1 MPRKTEGNGEDIFDL
16 IKQDHRAV
24 EALFKKIEATEDEGE
39 SEETRGEL
47 FGELSENLL
56 AHAHA
61 EQATLYTT
69 LLERMEDREQREMWL
84 EAFEEHGV
92 VEKLVADIEACD
104 TTEERWLAKVIVL
117 KEMVAHHVE
126 EEEKELFKAAKKAL
140 TKEEARALADEMRER
155 KAEERA

>member
-1 MPRKTEGNGEDIFDL
+1 MPRKTEGAGEDIFDL

-24 EALFKKIEATEDEGE
+24 EALFKKIEATDEEG
-39 SEETRGEL
+39 EETRGEL

-69 LLERMEDREQREMWL
+69 LLDRMEDRDQREMWL

-104 TTEERWLAKVIVL
+104 PTEERWLAKVIVL